1 MRGKKKK
8 ECTCDRACPSSA
20 STKTVPTPTWAARVL
35 ATTAGE
41 GAVQHRKFQLSAVTF
56 YVFQTQRDL
65 QTLKQQV
72 MLGMK
77 SQGPKPEQKP
87 QRSALVSNLPSPEFK
102 SQEQA
107 FAKTLLHKTYTITT
121 QSLQHNQGS
130 RACFPQDAVILAK
143 A

>member
-1 MRGKKKK
+1 MQQSMSQLCQHENCANSYMGSQRMIQ
-8 ECTCDRACPSSA
+8 
-20 STKTVPTPTWAARVL
+20 VL
-35 ATTAGE
+35 HTTAGQ

-87 QRSALVSNLPSPEFK
+87 QHSALVSNLPSPEFK